1 MNEDEKPYAEILK
14 ILKKKDT
21 TLKAAIESV
30 KVPIQPEPSVDI
42 YFDLLQSIVSQQLS
56 VKVAAII
63 WQRVL
68 NLFPDQYPHDRALVD
83 YSDETLRGVGLSRQ
97 KANYLRNVAQFSIE
111 HGMDFEMLSAKSDTQ
126 IIEYLTAI
134 IGVGKWTVQ
143 MVLMFPMDRP
153 NVFPVDDL
161 GIQTK
166 MSSHYKLSGE
176 KKVIRKR
183 MLEIAENWQPY
194 RSLASKYLWK
204 ST

>member
-1 MNEDEKPYAEILK
+1 METEKPYHEILT
-14 ILKKKDT
+14 ILKKQDA
-21 TLKAAIESV
+21 TLKAVIDSV
-30 KVPIQPEPSVDI
+30 TDPVQPEPSVDI

-68 NLFPDQYPHDRALVD
+68 DLFPDQYPQDRMLVD

-97 KANYLRNVAQFSIE
+97 KANYLRNVAQFSID
-111 HGMDFEMLSAKSDTQ
+111 HGMDFEMLNAKSDVE
-126 IIEYLTAI
+126 IIDYLTAI
-134 IGVGKWTVQ
+134 KGVGKWTVQ

-166 MSSHYKLSGE
+166 MIAHYKLSGE
-176 KKVIRKR
+176 KKVIRKQ

-204 ST
+204 SS

>member
-1 MNEDEKPYAEILK
+1 
-14 ILKKKDT
+14 
-21 TLKAAIESV
+21 
-30 KVPIQPEPSVDI
+30 
-42 YFDLLQSIVSQQLS
+42 
-56 VKVAAII
+56 
-63 WQRVL
+63 
-68 NLFPDQYPHDRALVD
+68 
-83 YSDETLRGVGLSRQ
+83 
-97 KANYLRNVAQFSIE
+97 
-111 HGMDFEMLSAKSDTQ
+111 
-126 IIEYLTAI
+126 
-134 IGVGKWTVQ
+134 
-143 MVLMFPMDRP
+143 MDRP